1 VEGAV
6 KPRLVLVS
14 GPWGSGSTAVT
25 GALVHAGLIGFGP
38 YFQTNDPR
46 TPNSYE
52 WLPFRACIQRFVSE
66 STLALTTPS
75 VETVRSALQSL
86 CDDILVQRHGA
97 YDPRCDPPLVM
108 KYALSALLL
117 PVIAEVFDLRLVV
130 VTRPLPAI
138 EATARRRGW
147 GPQFGAA
154 GAELVYAHL
163 FGALVALGTPTELLH
178 YPRLLTEPE
187 AALDRILGHCGQCAT
202 PVGLAAAVAFVRGP
216 G

>member
-1 VEGAV
+1 
-6 KPRLVLVS
+6 
-14 GPWGSGSTAVT
+14 VT
-25 GALVHAGLIGFGP
+25 GALVQAGLVGLGP

-66 STLALTTPS
+66 STLTLTTQSLEP
-75 VETVRSALQSL
+75 VRSALQSL
-86 CDDILVQRHGA
+86 CGDILAQQHGV
-97 YDPRCDPPLVM
+97 YDPRRDPPLVM

-178 YPRLLTEPE
+178 YPQLQSES
-187 AALDRILGHCGQCAT
+187 AAVLERILLHCGQRAS
-202 PVGLAAAVAFVRGP
+202 PAQVAAAIAFVRGP
-216 G
+216 L